1 MTRHP
6 ALIIDDERIARSEL
20 DYLLRDHPE
29 IEIAGQAASVAEA
42 TARIAE
48 IKPEL
53 LFLDVQ
59 MPGASGFDLFER
71 IHVDAWVI
79 FVTAYEEFAL
89 RAFEVNALDYLTKP
103 VQPQRLRLAIERFLH
118 RVKLEAPAIGLTMSD
133 SILLTIDRRP
143 RFVRVEAI
151 DCILVEGD
159 YSRVIVDGRSLGL
172 VLKSMKEWEKV
183 LPESHFCRIQRSAMV
198 NCEHVTQL
206 EQHESGGYIV
216 HVRNVE
222 TPLIMSRRCAR
233 QFRSRFAV

>member
-1 MTRHP
+1 
-6 ALIIDDERIARSEL
+6 
-20 DYLLRDHPE
+20 
-29 IEIAGQAASVAEA
+29 
-42 TARIAE
+42 
-48 IKPEL
+48 
-53 LFLDVQ
+53 
-59 MPGASGFDLFER
+59 
-71 IHVDAWVI
+71 
-79 FVTAYEEFAL
+79 
-89 RAFEVNALDYLTKP
+89 
-103 VQPQRLRLAIERFLH
+103 
-118 RVKLEAPAIGLTMSD
+118 MSD